1 MVVLRLRPIVLLCPG
16 RRMADSAAEYER
28 RRIFCESIKT
38 MTRPEHIE
46 IARILQRNQIAISE
60 NRNGLFFDVAKI
72 PGDVFEEILRFREF
86 VSASTAELAKRDV
99 ILRGL
104 KDEATQIE

>member
-1 MVVLRLRPIVLLCPG
+1 MV
-16 RRMADSAAEYER
+16 DSATEYER
-28 RRIFCESIKT
+28 RRVFCESIKA

-46 IARILQRNQIAISE
+46 IARILQRNQIPISE
-60 NRNGLFFDVAKI
+60 NRNGLFFDMAKV
-72 PGDVFEEILRFREF
+72 PEHVFEEILRFREF

-104 KDEATQIE
+104 KDETSHEE